1 MLKVNDKISPP
12 SYQEY
17 KKSPRKHNVNGM
29 LLGELGDLQGY
40 RFGKSMSCEDLS
52 AWIDARLRS

>member
-29 LLGELGDLQGY
+29 PLGELGDLQG
-40 RFGKSMSCEDLS
+40 
-52 AWIDARLRS
+52 